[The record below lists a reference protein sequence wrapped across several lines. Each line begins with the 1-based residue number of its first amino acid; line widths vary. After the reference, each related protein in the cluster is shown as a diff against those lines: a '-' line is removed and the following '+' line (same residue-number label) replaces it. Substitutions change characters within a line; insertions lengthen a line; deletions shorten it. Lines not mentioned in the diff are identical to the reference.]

1 MEQLEL
7 IATAAFGLEA
17 VVARELEKLGY
28 AKQKVEDGRVTFVAD
43 VEGIARANLWLRS
56 ADRVLLEVGDFVA
69 RDFGELFDG
78 IRAIPWPEWLAADAA
93 FPVRGKAVRSQLM
106 SVRDCQSITKKAI
119 VESMNERHARDWF
132 DESGAEYQVDVSI
145 LKDRVTVALD
155 TSGSGLHKRGY
166 RTRGGVAPLRE
177 TLAAA
182 LVQLSYWNA
191 DRPFVDPF
199 CGSGTIAVEAALLGR
214 DMAPGMRRSFAAEQ
228 WPQVPAE
235 AWTRAREEASDR
247 LRPPTVHLLHGSDLD
262 DRALDQARYHAAQA
276 GVGEDIHFQR
286 MDVAELR
293 SKRSYGCVITN
304 PPYGERLGDR
314 EQAEDL
320 YRRLAA
326 AIEPLDTWSTYVLA
340 SHPRFEQVFGRRAT
354 RRRKLYNGRI
364 ECTYYQYAGPR
375 PPRRRPTPTA
385 ALAASKPSPGSR
397 GDATREGIDGKGE

>member
-1 MEQLEL
+1 MGQLEL

-17 VVARELEKLGY
+17 VVARELDKLGY
-28 AKQKVEDGRVTFVAD
+28 EEQKVEDGRVTFTAGVD
-43 VEGIARANLWLRS
+43 GIARANLWLRS
-56 ADRVLLEVGDFVA
+56 ADRVLLELGDFVA
-69 RDFGELFDG
+69 RDFGELFAG
-78 IRAIPWPEWLAADAA
+78 VRAIAWPQWLAADAA

-106 SVRDCQSITKKAI
+106 SVRDCQAIAKKAI
-119 VESMNERHARDWF
+119 VESMKERYARDWF

-145 LKDRVTVALD
+145 LKDRATVALD

-166 RTRGGVAPLRE
+166 RTRGGAAPLRE

-191 DRPFVDPF
+191 DRPLVDPF

-214 DMAPGMRRSFAAEQ
+214 DMAPGMRRAFAAEQ

-235 AWTRAREEASDR
+235 SWARAREEALDR
-247 LRPPTVHLLHGSDLD
+247 VKPTLKHPLFGTDLD
-262 DRALDQARYHAAQA
+262 DRALAQARYHADQA
-276 GVGEDIHFQR
+276 GVGGDIHFQR
-286 MDVAELR
+286 ADVSDLA

-314 EQAEDL
+314 EHAEDL

-326 AIEPLDTWSTYVLA
+326 VVAPLDTWSIYVLA
-340 SHPRFEQVFGRRAT
+340 AHPTFEKVFGRRAT

-364 ECTYYQYAGPR
+364 ECTYYQYIGPR
-375 PPRRRPTPTA
+375 PPRRRP
-385 ALAASKPSPGSR
+385 L
-397 GDATREGIDGKGE
+397 